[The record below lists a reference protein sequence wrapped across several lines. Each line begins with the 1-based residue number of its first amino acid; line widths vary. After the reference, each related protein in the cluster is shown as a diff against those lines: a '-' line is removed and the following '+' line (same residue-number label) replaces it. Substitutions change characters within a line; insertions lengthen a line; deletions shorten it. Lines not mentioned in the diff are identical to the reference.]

1 MWFLACC
8 ALCMDDD
15 GTEIV
20 FSVCPGIVGWQL
32 NGNLGEV
39 VGKWE
44 SLPLSNY
51 NESMDYSPWFLG
63 SMHSPRSSFLTIPS
77 SVTQHDRVF
86 LGPQIL

>member
-1 MWFLACC
+1 MRSHKSCSLCGCYMACC

-51 NESMDYSPWFLG
+51 NESMDYTAQP
-63 SMHSPRSSFLTIPS
+63 
-77 SVTQHDRVF
+77 
-86 LGPQIL
+86 